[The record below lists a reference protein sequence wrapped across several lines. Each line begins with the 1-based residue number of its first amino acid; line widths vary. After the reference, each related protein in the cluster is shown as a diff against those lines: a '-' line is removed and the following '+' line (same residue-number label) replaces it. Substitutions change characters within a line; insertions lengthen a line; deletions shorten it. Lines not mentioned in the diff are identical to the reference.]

1 VAFGFF
7 KKRQSAK
14 GKPNPLE
21 SFDAVLTSM
30 ERQGQ
35 ELRRSAATLLALKAQ
50 FARDE
55 ERYHKQ
61 LAELGRRIAEAGELG
76 DARAETV
83 LRNDRTAMQLRLD
96 ETLKAR
102 AQADEDAGL
111 LTHAVTEHMKRLDEL
126 RAERQSA
133 EARLS
138 AGVVVSEALQQQ
150 VEEVDRVLKLDKARD
165 EIERAQALAD
175 IYREDAAKK
184 KR

>member
-1 VAFGFF
+1 MFGFF
-7 KKRQSAK
+7 KKKQPPKAESH
-14 GKPNPLE
+14 PLE
-21 SFDAVLTSM
+21 SFDAVLASM

-55 ERYHKQ
+55 ERYRKQ
-61 LAELGRRIAEAGELG
+61 LTELGQRIEETGTLG
-76 DARAETV
+76 DAKAEAV
-83 LRNDRTAMQLRLD
+83 LRKDRTAMQLRLD
-96 ETLKAR
+96 ETLKAK
-102 AQADEDAGL
+102 AQADEDAAL
-111 LTHAVTEHMKRLDEL
+111 LTRAVTEHMSRLEAL

-133 EARLS
+133 QARLS

-175 IYREDAAKK
+175 IYREEASKK